1 MDDRVSLSY
10 PARAAFH
17 REFEFLLAR
26 EQIRL
31 RWRDCGA
38 DLLRVTLESRRE
50 GMPPD
55 VLGAAR
61 RRGGAVLPP
70 LAVFVD
76 PVMEFTRA
84 NDWSVVGRALAR
96 VAAHEVRHYTAQQTT
111 HAGRGVMRRRF
122 PSRQLKSSDPRP
134 FLP

>member
-1 MDDRVSLSY
+1 MDDRVDLRY

-26 EQIRL
+26 EHIRL
-31 RWRDCGA
+31 RWRNCAA

-50 GMPPD
+50 GMAAD

-61 RRGGAVLPP
+61 LQSGAVLPP

-84 NDWSVVGRALAR
+84 NDWRVVGRALAR
-96 VAAHEVRHYTAQQTT
+96 IAAHEVLHYTAQRTT
-111 HAGRGVMRRRF
+111 HAARGVMRSSF
-122 PSRQLKSSDPRP
+122 PSRQLKSADPRP

>member
-1 MDDRVSLSY
+1 MDDRVDLRY

-26 EQIRL
+26 EDIRL
-31 RWRDCGA
+31 RWRDCAA

-50 GMPPD
+50 GLPAD

-61 RRGGAVLPP
+61 RRGGEILPP

-76 PVMEFTRA
+76 PVMEFTGA
-84 NDWSVVGRALAR
+84 NDWRVVGRALAR
-96 VAAHEVRHYTAQQTT
+96 IAAHEVRHYTAQRTT
-111 HAGRGVMRRRF
+111 HAARGVMRPRF
-122 PSRQLKSSDPRP
+122 PSRELKSPDPRP